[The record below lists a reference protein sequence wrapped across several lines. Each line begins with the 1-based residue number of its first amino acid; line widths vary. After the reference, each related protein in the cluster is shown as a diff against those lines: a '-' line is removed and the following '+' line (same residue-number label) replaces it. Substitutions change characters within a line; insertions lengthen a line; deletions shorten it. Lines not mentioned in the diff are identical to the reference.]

1 MKTKKT
7 QQEAFRLLN
16 AAKKELIELIE
27 ESEYSE
33 TVPVQHLVE
42 EIKSFLSKNDETQE
56 VYQDCA
62 DFIAFIDNTTVP
74 FNNKKSLPETENII
88 DNEECPM
95 NNLIDR
101 LKIQYP
107 KIYNKLDLNIDFG
120 DKVPN
125 IFQQYSRAFF
135 NEYKAVLNVWYSKN
149 DTFYYILEHK
159 GNVYNSNEMGFNFEF
174 EMTAQM
180 ACIEKSFE
188 ICNKKIFDSENR

>member
-62 DFIAFIDNTTVP
+62 DFIEFVHNTTVP
-74 FNNKKSLPETENII
+74 LNNKKSLPKTENII
-88 DNEECPM
+88 DNEECTM

-120 DKVPN
+120 NKVPN
-125 IFQQYSRAFF
+125 IFQQYSHAFF
-135 NEYKAVLNVWYSKN
+135 NEYKAVLNVWYGKN

-159 GNVYNSNEMGFNFEF
+159 GNVYNSNEMGLNFEF

-180 ACIEKSFE
+180 ACIEKAFE
-188 ICNKKIFDSENR
+188 ILITKKQLIT